1 MGLMMLA
8 AAPGTEI
15 EICAT
20 GLDAAEAV
28 EALAVLTAGK
38 FDEDQDKEA

>member
-8 AAPGTEI
+8 AASGTEI

-20 GLDAAEAV
+20 GIDAAEAV

-38 FDEDQDKEA
+38 FGEDWGEET

>member
-8 AAPGTEI
+8 AALGAKI

-28 EALAVLTAGK
+28 EALAALTARK
-38 FDEDQDKEA
+38 FDEDRD

>member
-8 AAPGTEI
+8 AASGTEI
-15 EICAT
+15 EICAV

-28 EALAVLTAGK
+28 EALAILTAGK
-38 FDEDQDKEA
+38 FDEDQD